1 MGEYDDE
8 DGAPDVTE
16 SVQLLFVR
24 HENSIRAFV
33 RSLQPSLA
41 DADDVMQETF
51 LTISRKS
58 STFEPGSNFLA
69 WACGIARFKV
79 LENFRQRKRANIL
92 SEAATTAYV
101 DAQHGR
107 VLEALAKSPYKDNTI
122 VIFISDHGFHLAEKD
137 HWQKGTLWEEATN
150 SMLMCRVPGMTKPG
164 GSTKACV
171 SLQDLYP
178 TLLDLCQMPKPD
190 HVDGKSLAPLLKNP
204 QANWESTAISYLYD
218 RYASIRTEQF
228 RYIRYQ
234 DGQQELYDH
243 KKDPHEWK
251 NEADNP
257 KYTETLETLKRRLP
271 ALEHMA
277 SQLVRNRKK

>member
-1 MGEYDDE
+1 METIVASLSLQVMGEYDDE

-92 SEAATTAYV
+92 SEAAIIALTE
-101 DAQHGR
+101 DAPSPESLR
-107 VLEALAKSPYKDNTI
+107 EKENALEGCLEMLTPKVRD
-122 VIFISDHGFHLAEKD
+122 L
-137 HWQKGTLWEEATN
+137 LWRRYSRRQSSTEMAAAA
-150 SMLMCRVPGMTKPG
+150 GMT
-164 GSTKACV
+164 STAVRVALTKARKVLRDCINTH
-171 SLQDLYP
+171 LQQTQP
-178 TLLDLCQMPKPD
+178 
-190 HVDGKSLAPLLKNP
+190 
-204 QANWESTAISYLYD
+204 
-218 RYASIRTEQF
+218 
-228 RYIRYQ
+228 
-234 DGQQELYDH
+234 
-243 KKDPHEWK
+243 
-251 NEADNP
+251 
-257 KYTETLETLKRRLP
+257 
-271 ALEHMA
+271 
-277 SQLVRNRKK
+277 